1 METGPTTGT
10 ENHVF
15 GSCRGSKESSQ
26 ERRRRQRD
34 CRLWYRERQWRGR
47 QPLGTWATAP
57 HPRSSRGQLF
67 QFHDRSPVEDA
78 EAWLVVSA
86 PTVSEGASLDQS
98 AFGPQPRAWFEV
110 VTKREYTAGTRV
122 PRLQQ
127 VESRDDINGCFL
139 PPSPARSFRRDRFP
153 DDDVRLAQLAGG

>member
-1 METGPTTGT
+1 M
-10 ENHVF
+10 
-15 GSCRGSKESSQ
+15 
-26 ERRRRQRD
+26 
-34 CRLWYRERQWRGR
+34 
-47 QPLGTWATAP
+47 
-57 HPRSSRGQLF
+57 
-67 QFHDRSPVEDA
+67 
-78 EAWLVVSA
+78 
-86 PTVSEGASLDQS
+86 SEGASLDQS

-127 VESRDDINGCFL
+127 VESRLDCIRNVRKGEIGAIEESEHFSRACFRLDRTVHVHRLVRRLRGIGVFARIERRDDINGCFL